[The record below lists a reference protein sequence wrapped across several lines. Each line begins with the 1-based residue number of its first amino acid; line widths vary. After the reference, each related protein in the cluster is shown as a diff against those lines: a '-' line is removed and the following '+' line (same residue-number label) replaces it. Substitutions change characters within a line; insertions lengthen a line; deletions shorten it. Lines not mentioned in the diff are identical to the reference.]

1 MKVKG
6 GLCNMKKI
14 KVNTFF
20 KTFTLF
26 CIVIIM
32 TLGFVPQP
40 VHADNAP
47 AYTYTISATG
57 KWVRTQ
63 DAYLTSEILFKDT
76 GMKKPDDIFVK
87 NGKIYV
93 ADTGGGRIAIMDK
106 DTKKVSFIGQGILSS
121 PTGVYVD
128 EQDEILVA
136 DYKLG
141 KAVLLSQEGKVI
153 KWYERPNSPI
163 FGKTTNFKPKKA
175 VSDKKGN
182 VYVVSEGSYDGII
195 QFSKEGE
202 FLGYFGANNTNL
214 TPLEAIQE
222 LIFTK
227 EQKNKLFNRV
237 PNTFYN
243 VAMDKKGMV
252 YTITKSVRGHA
263 IKKHSVSGTDILSP
277 NSGMTDEN
285 NFVDST
291 VGTYGQIY
299 ALTETGLIYEYDFTG
314 NLIFS
319 FGGRAIS
326 TERNGLST
334 VGSGIAADEDNN
346 VYVLDKERGVVQV
359 FYPTIFAEMTHKAIS
374 LFEAGKYSESK
385 DLWQQL
391 LGLSGTSKIAH
402 LGLGKAYFQANNY
415 ELAAYHFKIAQN
427 RVDYSESYWEIRNKW
442 LQDNGS
448 FIIIFLI
455 FLVIALKVLKKINK
469 KTGSFKVIK
478 KIREEALKNKLICDL
493 LFLKR
498 FLKHPIDCMY
508 DIRKDISG
516 SVLSATI
523 LYFLGFLIFT
533 VNFIGQGFIFNYVDN
548 RNISYVY
555 ITSLFLLPCALWVAA
570 NYMVSSINEG
580 EGRLRDVYIASAYAL
595 SSFIIFMPLVIAL
608 SYVVTLNEAFIL
620 SFSTL
625 IIWVW
630 CAIILF
636 LGLKE
641 IHNYEIKEV
650 IKNILLSLFL
660 IFVTII
666 IFSIIYMLWD
676 QLIEFV
682 YTFIKEVTYNVS
694 K

>member
-1 MKVKG
+1 
-6 GLCNMKKI
+6 MKKI
-14 KVNTFF
+14 KVHKFF
-20 KTFTLF
+20 KAFTVF
-26 CIVIIM
+26 CIVLIM
-32 TLGFVPQP
+32 TLGLVPQS
-40 VHADNAP
+40 VRADNAP
-47 AYTYTISATG
+47 AYTYTISADDN
-57 KWVRTQ
+57 WVRTQ
-63 DAYLTSEILFKDT
+63 DAYLTSGILFKDM
-76 GMKKPDDIFVK
+76 GLKKPEDIFVK

-93 ADTGGGRIAIMDK
+93 ADTGGGRIAIMDNG
-106 DTKKVSFIGQGILSS
+106 TNKVSFIGQGILSS

-128 EQDEILVA
+128 EQENILVA
-136 DYKLG
+136 DYKLE

-153 KWYERPNSPI
+153 MWYERPNSPI
-163 FGKTTNFKPKKA
+163 FGKNTNFNPKKA

-182 VYVVSEGSYDGII
+182 VYIVSEGSYDGII

-202 FLGYFGANNTNL
+202 FLGYFGANNANL

-227 EQKNKLFNRV
+227 EQKNKLFNRI

-243 VAMDKKGMV
+243 IAMDKKGMA
-252 YTITKSVRGHA
+252 YTITQSSKGHA
-263 IKKHSVSGTDILSP
+263 IKKHSVSGTNILSP
-277 NSGMTDEN
+277 DIRMMDEE
-285 NFVDST
+285 NFVDSS
-291 VGTYGQIY
+291 VGSYGQIY
-299 ALTETGLIYEYDFTG
+299 ALTETGLIYEYDSTG

-326 TERNGLST
+326 IERNGLST

-346 VYVLDKERGVVQV
+346 IYVLDKERGVVQV
-359 FYPTIFAEMTHKAIS
+359 FYPTIFAVMTHKAIS
-374 LFEAGKYSESK
+374 LFESGKYSESK

-391 LGLSGTSKIAH
+391 LQLSGTSKIAH
-402 LGLGKAYFQANNY
+402 LGLGKAYFQANNF

-427 RVDYSESYWEIRNKW
+427 RIDYSESYWEIRNKW

-448 FIIIFLI
+448 FIIIFLVL
-455 FLVIALKVLKKINK
+455 LVIAHKVLKIIDER
-469 KTGSFKVIK
+469 TGIFKFVK
-478 KIREEALKNKLICDL
+478 RIREKVLKNKLLSDL
-493 LFLKR
+493 LFLKM
-498 FLKHPIDCMY
+498 FLKHPIDSMY

-523 LYFLGFLIFT
+523 LYLLAFVIFT
-533 VNFIGQGFIFNYVDN
+533 LNFIGKGFIFNYVDTKN
-548 RNISYVY
+548 VSYFY
-555 ITSLFLLPCALWVAA
+555 IMSLFLLPCALWVVA

-595 SSFIIFMPLVIAL
+595 APFIIFMPFIIAL

-620 SFSTL
+620 SFSIL

-630 CAIILF
+630 SAVILF
-636 LGLKE
+636 LGLME

-660 IFVTII
+660 IFVVVI

-676 QLIEFV
+676 QLIEFI
-682 YTFIKEVTYNVS
+682 YTFIKEAAYNVR

>member
-1 MKVKG
+1 
-6 GLCNMKKI
+6 MKKI
-14 KVNTFF
+14 KVHKFF
-20 KTFTLF
+20 KAFTVF
-26 CIVIIM
+26 CIVLIM
-32 TLGFVPQP
+32 TLGLVPQS
-40 VHADNAP
+40 VRADNAP
-47 AYTYTISATG
+47 AYTYTISADG

-63 DAYLTSEILFKDT
+63 DAYLTSGILFKDM
-76 GMKKPDDIFVK
+76 GIKKPEDIFVK
-87 NGKIYV
+87 KGKIYV
-93 ADTGGGRIAIMDK
+93 ADTDGGRIAIMDK
-106 DTKKVSFIGQGILSS
+106 DTNKVSFIGQGILSS

-128 EQDEILVA
+128 EQDNILVA

-141 KAVLLSQEGKVI
+141 KVVLLSQEGKVI
-153 KWYERPNSPI
+153 KWYERPDSPI
-163 FGKTTNFKPKKA
+163 FGKNTNFKPKKA

-182 VYVVSEGSYDGII
+182 IYIVGEGSYDGII

-202 FLGYFGANNTNL
+202 FLGYFGANNANL

-227 EQKNKLFNRV
+227 EQKNKLFNRI

-243 VAMDKKGMV
+243 IAMDKKGMA
-252 YTITKSVRGHA
+252 YTITKSVKGHA
-263 IKKHSVSGTDILSP
+263 IKKHSVAGTDILSP
-277 NSGMTDEN
+277 NIKMMDED
-285 NFVDST
+285 NFVDSA

-299 ALTETGLIYEYDFTG
+299 ALTETGLIYEYDSTG

-359 FYPTIFAEMTHKAIS
+359 FYPTIFAEMTHQAIS

-391 LGLSGTSKIAH
+391 LRLSGISKIAH
-402 LGLGKAYFQANNY
+402 LGLGKAYFQENNY
-415 ELAAYHFKIAQN
+415 EQAAYHFKIAQN

-448 FIIIFLI
+448 FIIIFLVL
-455 FLVIALKVLKKINK
+455 LVITHKVLKKIDE
-469 KTGSFKVIK
+469 KTDIFKPIK
-478 KIREEALKNKLICDL
+478 KVREEVLKNKLLSDL
-493 LFLKR
+493 LFLKS
-498 FLKHPIDCMY
+498 FLKHPIDSMY

-516 SVLSATI
+516 SVFSATI
-523 LYFLGFLIFT
+523 LYLLGFVIFT
-533 VNFIGQGFIFNYVDN
+533 VSFIGQGFIFNYVDI
-548 RNISYVY
+548 RNVSYFY
-555 ITSLFLLPCALWVAA
+555 IMSLFLLPCALWVAA

-595 SSFIIFMPLVIAL
+595 APFIIIMPFVIVL
-608 SYVVTLNEAFIL
+608 SYVVTLNEAFLL

-630 CAIILF
+630 CVVILF
-636 LGLKE
+636 IGLKE
-641 IHNYEIKEV
+641 VHNYEIREV

-660 IFVTII
+660 IFVAVI

-682 YTFIKEVTYNVS
+682 YTFIKEVAYNVG